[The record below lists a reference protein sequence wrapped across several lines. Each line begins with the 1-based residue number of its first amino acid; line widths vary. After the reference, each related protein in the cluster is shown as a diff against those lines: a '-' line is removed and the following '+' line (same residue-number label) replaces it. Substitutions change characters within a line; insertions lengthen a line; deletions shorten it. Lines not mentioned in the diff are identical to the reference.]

1 MKRITHL
8 KKQIDKKVAL
18 PLMATMLF
26 LATSVGCFADDPTPA
41 QTVINGFG
49 TLKTDIL
56 IILAGI
62 GALAISVYGVMA
74 GWKFGKKIFNTVAK

>member
-1 MKRITHL
+1 MKMISHF

-18 PLMATMLF
+18 PLMATMMF

-56 IILAGI
+56 VILAGI
-62 GALAISVYGVMA
+62 GASAIGIYAVMA